1 MLRMVGWGAAA
12 ATWFGVNFLIAM
24 LFVQDFFWNTIP
36 GSIAAWFVYKHFEK
50 KDDEDLKQL
59 CNPSEE
65 TWPVRLPIA
74 FGCIVDVLKSSGIAI
89 GASGAHKWKPDKED
103 QERGIIEARLD
114 FQEMLGAGPSART
127 FSRSIILIVELT
139 PEGDSTKV
147 KMKYDVFSP
156 NGAGTVRQIIERT
169 QTSLRN
175 SMEQNKES
183 RAEEI

>member
-12 ATWFGVNFLIAM
+12 GAWFGVNFLISM
-24 LFVQDFFWNTIP
+24 LIVQDLFWNTIP
-36 GSIAAWFVYKHFEK
+36 GTIAAWFVYKYFEK

-59 CNPSEE
+59 CNPPEE

-74 FGCIVDVLKSSGIAI
+74 FGCVVDVLKSSGIAI

-114 FQEMLGAGPSART
+114 FQEMLGGGASART
-127 FSRSIILIVELT
+127 FARTIILKVELT
-139 PEGDSTKV
+139 PEDSNTRV
-147 KMKYDVFSP
+147 KMQYEVFSP
-156 NGAGTVRQIIERT
+156 NGAGTVRELIART

-175 SMEQNKES
+175 NMEQNKETKP
-183 RAEEI
+183 E